1 MLRAAAAARHLRRH
15 VATTSEAIR
24 AVRLD
29 PSGSLT
35 PRDIDL
41 ATLRKTTGAPLRD
54 LLNLDIGARTRHR
67 QACVLPREKAVLI
80 QLGGLTAVI
89 NADEALFFDAGTED
103 ARPRAALRRIGASV
117 EFAFQHHAAPAFELA
132 VLEAVLSE
140 VSSSFQRRRDL
151 YEPVVQK
158 QLREAS
164 CEFDGF
170 GVDGL
175 HRLSAF
181 DGALMSFEAE
191 TRQTLQVLDELL
203 ASDEDM
209 LGLLLSERLRAAEIN
224 PERHGVVELLLEAY
238 HRRLASVVG
247 DVAELRGKV
256 AAATELGRVTIDL
269 NRNNIIKFNLYLS
282 MTAVGLAATTSIAG
296 IFGMNLVSGVESAPL
311 AFAAVTAGS
320 GLVGA
325 AVVAG
330 FHATMRS
337 QKSIQQR
344 ARHASDDREAL
355 TALLANMAT
364 VENVFDDA
372 CRDLTRPVIAE
383 RLEAATGRAPSE
395 REVEILFDIFD
406 ASQNDK
412 ISLREARSAL
422 HRGDAHPLIT

>member
-1 MLRAAAAARHLRRH
+1 MLRAAAATHLRRH
-15 VATTSEAIR
+15 IITQKRRIATPESIR
-24 AVRLD
+24 AVAVD

-35 PRDIDL
+35 PRAVDL

-54 LLNLDIGARTRHR
+54 LLNLDIGERTRQR
-67 QACVLPREKAVLI
+67 RACVLPRDKAVLL

-89 NADEALFFDAGTED
+89 NADEALFFDNGGEE
-103 ARPRAALRRIGASV
+103 RPRAALRRIGASV
-117 EFAFQHHAAPAFELA
+117 EFAFQHYKAPAFELA
-132 VLEAVLSE
+132 VLEAVLAE

-191 TRQTLQVLDELL
+191 TRQALQVLDELL

-209 LGLLLSERLRAAEIN
+209 LGLLLSERRAGTSVD

-238 HRRLASVVG
+238 HRRLSAVAG

-256 AAATELGRVTIDL
+256 QSATELGRVTIDL
-269 NRNNIIKFNLYLS
+269 NRNNIIKLIQCGIVAEAFANLVDGVEPLRHRADARSQRRVDGAGRPTFDFPHIFNLYLS
-282 MTAVGLAATTSIAG
+282 MSTVGLAATTSIAG
-296 IFGMNLVSGVESAPL
+296 IFGMNLASGIEEAPF

-325 AVVAG
+325 AVV
-330 FHATMRS
+330 T
-337 QKSIQQR
+337 
-344 ARHASDDREAL
+344 
-355 TALLANMAT
+355 
-364 VENVFDDA
+364 
-372 CRDLTRPVIAE
+372 C
-383 RLEAATGRAPSE
+383 
-395 REVEILFDIFD
+395 VEIKQC
-406 ASQNDK
+406 AGH
-412 ISLREARSAL
+412 AR
-422 HRGDAHPLIT
+422 